1 MTAFMTSVESVVEI
15 ILVIALGFYLRK
27 KNKFDEKFKTSISFL
42 IMNIALPASIFVSVL
57 KYLTRDKLVSLSGG
71 LLYALGSFA
80 LGYLVA
86 WLLTKILRI
95 RPGRRGMF
103 INMFVNANTIFIGL
117 PLNLALFGEKSMP
130 YFLIYYVMNTVSTW
144 AVGVFFISNDDPTKD
159 KSHKEPFNWRK
170 LLPAPLIGF
179 LVALVFLLLAIP
191 VPAWINST
199 LSMVGG
205 IVTPMSL
212 IYIGIVLADAG
223 LASIHFDGDTIWAL
237 LGRFIIAPA
246 LMILMLVIGKNGGA
260 QVPSLE
266 SSTLIIQAAAPG
278 LAVLPILAGQSHG
291 DVEYATNVVTTSTV
305 LFVIVV
311 PILMQLVQ
319 FI

>member
-1 MTAFMTSVESVVEI
+1 MTAFITSVESVVEI
-15 ILVIALGFYLRK
+15 ILVIALGYYLRQ
-27 KNKFDEKFKTSISFL
+27 KNKFDDHFKGSISFL

-57 KYLTRDKLVSLSGG
+57 KYLTRDKLVELSGG
-71 LLYALGSFA
+71 LLYALISFA
-80 LGYLVA
+80 VGYLVA
-86 WLLTKILRI
+86 WLLSKLLRV
-95 RPGRRGMF
+95 RPGRRGTF

-117 PLNLALFGEKSMP
+117 PLNTALFGVKSMP

-144 AVGVFFISNDDPTKD
+144 AIGVFFISKDDPTKTKGSD
-159 KSHKEPFNWRK
+159 QSFNWRK
-170 LLPAPLIGF
+170 LLPAPLLGF

-191 VPAWINST
+191 VPGWIDST

-212 IYIGIVLADAG
+212 IYIGIVLSDAG
-223 LASIHFDGDTIWAL
+223 LKSIHFDKDTVGAL

-246 LMILMLVIGKNGGA
+246 IMITVILVSGHIGSTM
-260 QVPSLE
+260 PSLE
-266 SSTLIIQAAAPG
+266 SSTLIIQSAAPG

-305 LFVIVV
+305 LFVVVV
-311 PILMQLVQ
+311 PILMTLVQ
-319 FI
+319 YI

>member
-80 LGYLVA
+80 LGYLVT

-95 RPGRRGMF
+95 RPGRRGTF

-191 VPAWINST
+191 VPAWINSI

-212 IYIGIVLADAG
+212 IYIGIVLADTG

-246 LMILMLVIGKNGGA
+246 LMILMLVIGKSGGA

>member
-95 RPGRRGMF
+95 RPGRRGTF

-246 LMILMLVIGKNGGA
+246 LMILMLVIGKSGGA

-278 LAVLPILAGQSHG
+278 LAALPILAGQSHG

-305 LFVIVV
+305 LFVIVM

>member
-27 KNKFDEKFKTSISFL
+27 KNRFDEKFKTSISFL

-95 RPGRRGMF
+95 RPGRRGTF

-246 LMILMLVIGKNGGA
+246 LMILMLVIGKSGGA

>member
-95 RPGRRGMF
+95 RPGRRGTF

-246 LMILMLVIGKNGGA
+246 LMILMLVIGKSGGA

-305 LFVIVV
+305 LFVIIV

>member
-1 MTAFMTSVESVVEI
+1 
-15 ILVIALGFYLRK
+15 
-27 KNKFDEKFKTSISFL
+27 
-42 IMNIALPASIFVSVL
+42 
-57 KYLTRDKLVSLSGG
+57 
-71 LLYALGSFA
+71 
-80 LGYLVA
+80 
-86 WLLTKILRI
+86 
-95 RPGRRGMF
+95 
-103 INMFVNANTIFIGL
+103 
-117 PLNLALFGEKSMP
+117 
-130 YFLIYYVMNTVSTW
+130 YYVMNTVSTW

-246 LMILMLVIGKNGGA
+246 LMILMLVIGKSGGA